1 MKIYGIN
8 VDITRGFTVLKGKK
22 ELASFDSYEEA
33 RVYAAEAVGRWIRY
47 YEAKEG
53 K

>member
-1 MKIYGIN
+1 MTIYGIN
-8 VDITRGFTVLKGKK
+8 VDVTRGFVVLKGKK

-33 RVYAAEAVGRWIRY
+33 RAYADGAAGRWIQY